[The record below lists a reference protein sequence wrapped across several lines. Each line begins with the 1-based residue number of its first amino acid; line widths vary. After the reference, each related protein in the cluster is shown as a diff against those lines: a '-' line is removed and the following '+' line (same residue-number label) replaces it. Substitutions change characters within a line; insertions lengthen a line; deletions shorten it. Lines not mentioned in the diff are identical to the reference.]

1 MTTEK
6 RKFFSVLSVKD
17 SNEKSEEALLPII
30 KSLLGK
36 GLGSPFLRIMFFH
49 CLFHMS
55 TIFPTTRSVSEVESE
70 GKNLLWQFPVQKE
83 KKKCSISGYTTRLI
97 IIPYILGLGAKTEEK
112 IF

>member
-6 RKFFSVLSVKD
+6 EVFSGLSVKD
-17 SNEKSEEALLPII
+17 SNEKSKEALLPII

-49 CLFHMS
+49 FLFHMYVHNVSDYDLYRKLKVKAKKLTTAIPS
-55 TIFPTTRSVSEVESE
+55 T
-70 GKNLLWQFPVQKE
+70 E
-83 KKKCSISGYTTRLI
+83 KKKVFNIGLYNPVDNNSIHIRTRCK
-97 IIPYILGLGAKTEEK
+97 KTKEK